1 MSLLFNIVANI
12 IKCIHLIIIT
22 FVIICTFIKKCHIT
36 IDLMYL
42 IFIPFI
48 IIHWIFNNDDCALT
62 VMENYFRGANLF
74 EKDLNTNFMYNIVYP
89 LFKLPVLLD
98 SNSIYVIMII
108 LYIIKVYNVCINLNN
123 NYYYIIK

>member
-1 MSLLFNIVANI
+1 MPKDINAVEAAIPTKPLVPSI
-12 IKCIHLIIIT
+12 
-22 FVIICTFIKKCHIT
+22 
-36 IDLMYL
+36 

-74 EKDLNTNFMYNIVYP
+74 EKDLNTNFMYNIVHP

-108 LYIIKVYNVCINLNN
+108 LYIIKVYNVCINLKNN
-123 NYYYIIK
+123 NYYIIK